1 MLDKATRQTDIY
13 NMLGEGSGMH
23 TGMHEHKQPG
33 RALQVL
39 LTASQT
45 PELRRAV
52 HRSSGEK

>member
-23 TGMHEHKQPG
+23 AGMHEHKQPG

-39 LTASQT
+39 LTAS
-45 PELRRAV
+45 
-52 HRSSGEK
+52 